1 MAEGPATILFVT
13 GKIGAAASEPYLEA
27 LAKAAAILEWPLPRE
42 RDEATCKEAARLIDA
57 LLVRVA
63 RGRGA
68 LDVALGEALDTLA
81 RGARALKLSYSGMG
95 DYAREELGIA
105 ASTAQK
111 MARLARR
118 LRDRPILREAVRAGE
133 VTVRAAEAVLP
144 RAKAEDEAAWVQRA
158 RTESIRAL
166 LAAVKKGDSLVPE
179 GGDPRSDTDEA
190 PDALDV
196 PEEEEKWGRVGVA
209 VTPEQQVAID
219 KGLALARKIVGA
231 AAPKWQLTKA
241 MCEDHLGC
249 HQLPGPG
256 GTADELVPT
265 PRKEVD
271 DLKEWLEK
279 ESAQWA
285 FLDQPAPI
293 ATPELHPGADHD
305 VALLDKEL
313 KRLAL
318 LRERWSEVF
327 GHLALLF
334 RSISG
339 WRWLDFASFE
349 HYCSERLGMAVRTVE
364 QRAALERNLYEL
376 PALREAMRAG
386 RISYEKARLVARH
399 ADENSV
405 DAWIARAEQMPCI
418 DLRREFAAI
427 EEAQMC
433 AQGRF
438 EVWAPRSV
446 IGLVAL
452 AFCAARKAAGRWIS
466 SGECLARI
474 ATEFVDTW
482 QPIFDQERNTLQKQ
496 ILERDGGLCR
506 VPGCSRAADH
516 AHHIDFRS
524 AGGSD
529 DPSNLIS
536 LCAAHHLHC
545 VHMGWIRLS
554 GTAPDGLRWV
564 LGVGARACA

>member
-1 MAEGPATILFVT
+1 
-13 GKIGAAASEPYLEA
+13 
-27 LAKAAAILEWPLPRE
+27 
-42 RDEATCKEAARLIDA
+42 
-57 LLVRVA
+57 
-63 RGRGA
+63 
-68 LDVALGEALDTLA
+68 
-81 RGARALKLSYSGMG
+81 MG

-144 RAKAEDEAAWVQRA
+144 KAKGEDEAAWVQRA

-179 GGDPRSDTDEA
+179 GGEGGGPRSDTNDA
-190 PDALDV
+190 PDGVDV
-196 PEEEEKWGRVGVA
+196 LEEEEKWGCVGVA
-209 VTPEQQVAID
+209 VTPEQQVRID
-219 KGLALARKIVGA
+219 KGLALARKIIGA
-231 AAPKWQLTKA
+231 AAPRWQLTKA
-241 MCEDHLGC
+241 MCEDHLGG

-256 GTADELVPT
+256 GAADELLPA
-265 PRKEVD
+265 PREEVD
-271 DLKEWLEK
+271 HLKEWLEK

-285 FLDQPAPI
+285 FLDQPPPI
-293 ATPELHPGADHD
+293 AAPELHEGADHD

-334 RSISG
+334 RSICG

-349 HYCSERLGMAVRTVE
+349 HYSNERLGMAVRAVE

-386 RISYEKARLVARH
+386 RVSYEKARLIARH

-405 DAWIARAEQMPCI
+405 EAWIARAEQMPCI
-418 DLRREFAAI
+418 DLRREFAGI

-474 ATEFVDTW
+474 ATEFVATW
-482 QPIFDQERNTLQKQ
+482 QPVFDHERNTLQKQ

-554 GTAPDGLRWV
+554 GTAPDGLRWE
-564 LGVGARACA
+564 LAIGARACA